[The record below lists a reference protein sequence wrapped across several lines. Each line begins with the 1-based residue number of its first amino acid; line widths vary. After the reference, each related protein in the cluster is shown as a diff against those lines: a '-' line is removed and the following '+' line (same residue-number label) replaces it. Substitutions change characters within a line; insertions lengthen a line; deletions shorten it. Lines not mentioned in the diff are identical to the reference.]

1 MNDTQAPA
9 GEQIAFDRTA
19 LNPSEA
25 AKMAAWQMD
34 TGTEPTADEP
44 VEQALPNA
52 QAHEFDLGDLRGDGL
67 PYTEADTQADA
78 AIRGWLADAELPKG
92 NGNFIAAEAR
102 KLVPQLQAMTDSQ
115 RDLFQQQE
123 RVKLERIWGDGYNT
137 NMNAAR
143 QLVQEIEAKRPG
155 IVNFLERSGLGD
167 SSVVIGLLASQRHT
181 RA

>member
-1 MNDTQAPA
+1 M
-9 GEQIAFDRTA
+9 
-19 LNPSEA
+19 
-25 AKMAAWQMD
+25 
-34 TGTEPTADEP
+34 
-44 VEQALPNA
+44 
-52 QAHEFDLGDLRGDGL
+52 RGDGL

>member
-1 MNDTQAPA
+1 
-9 GEQIAFDRTA
+9 
-19 LNPSEA
+19 
-25 AKMAAWQMD
+25 
-34 TGTEPTADEP
+34 
-44 VEQALPNA
+44 
-52 QAHEFDLGDLRGDGL
+52 
-67 PYTEADTQADA
+67 
-78 AIRGWLADAELPKG
+78 
-92 NGNFIAAEAR
+92 
-102 KLVPQLQAMTDSQ
+102 MTDSQ

-143 QLVQEIEAKRPG
+143 QLLQEIEAKRPG